1 MVWCILLVVGIT
13 DCHNTGVIIKK
24 EKKTER
30 RWQSG
35 TCWKG
40 LWKAVSDATS
50 CCTSYTYSFFDFFFF
65 EKRKIDSMIRELKRK
80 DFIYS
85 MNFYFF
91 FFFIKYYFFSLNTR
105 TCTSPMP
112 EYSQIYCN
120 YILLCTLVTDKL
132 DFKQARSI
140 KGLSPHPLR
149 ILDLIPTWTNIPDK
163 ERQL

>member
-50 CCTSYTYSFFDFFFF
+50 CCRSYTYSFFFFFF
-65 EKRKIDSMIRELKRK
+65 LEEENRFNDSWIKEKRFHLFNEFL
-80 DFIYS
+80 FI
-85 MNFYFF
+85 FF
-91 FFFIKYYFFSLNTR
+91 LSNITSFSLN

>member
-1 MVWCILLVVGIT
+1 MV
-13 DCHNTGVIIKK
+13 HA
-24 EKKTER
+24 EKD
-30 RWQSG
+30 SG
-35 TCWKG
+35 RPCPMLHPVAG
-40 LWKAVSDATS
+40 LIHIVSLI
-50 CCTSYTYSFFDFFFF
+50 FFFF

-91 FFFIKYYFFSLNTR
+91 FFLSNITSFSLN

-149 ILDLIPTWTNIPDK
+149 ILDLIPT
-163 ERQL
+163 